1 MDAASRSGNSDGEVL
16 PNAPAVRD
24 RQRDADEL
32 FNTVDALTDDAA
44 EFFNDQDS
52 QQN

>member
-44 EFFNDQDS
+44 ADFATEEL
-52 QQN
+52 

>member
-1 MDAASRSGNSDGEVL
+1 MDAASRSGNSDGEAL

-32 FNTVDALTDDAA
+32 FNIADALTDDVAA
-44 EFFNDQDS
+44 DFATEEL
-52 QQN
+52 